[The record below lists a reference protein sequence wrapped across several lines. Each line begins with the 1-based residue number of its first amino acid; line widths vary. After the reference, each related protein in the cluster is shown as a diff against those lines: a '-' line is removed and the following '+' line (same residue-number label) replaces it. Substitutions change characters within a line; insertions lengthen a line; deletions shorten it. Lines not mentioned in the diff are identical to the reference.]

1 VALRIFNTLSGKKEE
16 FVPLV
21 PGRVGMYVCGVTV
34 YDLCHLGHARGAL
47 VFDVV
52 RRYLAHAGYA
62 VKYVRNFTDIDDKII
77 ARANER
83 GVPWNELAETYI
95 REYVTDMEALGVRPA
110 DVEPK
115 ATEHVR
121 EIVDLVA
128 GLVAKGRAYE
138 AGGDVYFRVK
148 AFPSYGELGRRDLEE
163 MLAGARVDVNERK
176 EDPMDFALWKAS
188 KPGEPWWES
197 PWGRGRPGW
206 HIECS
211 AMAMKHLGE
220 QVDIHGGGKDL
231 VFPHHENE
239 IAQSEALTGK
249 PFARYWMHN
258 GFVNVNHEKMSKSLG
273 NFFTIREV
281 LAKFDAEAVRFFLL
295 GTHYR
300 SPIDFT
306 DQVLAEATRSLDRL
320 YRLLEEVG
328 RLAAAPAGGPAD
340 AEAAAAV
347 EALPAA
353 FREAM
358 DDDFNTAGAI
368 GELHKAARAV
378 SGAIARGGG
387 LDAATASEFRARVA
401 EVGGVLGLLESDPA
415 DWAARIRAREERE
428 LASAVDP
435 AWVEAKIAERA
446 AARKARDFAAADRV
460 RAELLERGVAL
471 EDGPGGTTWRLRRE

>member
-1 VALRIFNTLSGKKEE
+1 MGLRIFNTLTGKKEE

-52 RRYLAHAGYA
+52 RRYLAHAGFA

-77 ARANER
+77 ARAAER
-83 GVPWNELAETYI
+83 GIPWDELAETYI
-95 REYVTDMEALGVRPA
+95 REYVADMEALGVRPA

-128 GLVAKGRAYE
+128 GLVAKGRAY
-138 AGGDVYFRVK
+138 AADGDVYFRVK
-148 AFPSYGELGRRDLEE
+148 EFPSYGALGRRDLDE

-239 IAQSEALTGK
+239 IAQSEALTGR

-273 NFFTIREV
+273 NFFTIRDV

-295 GTHYR
+295 STHYR

-306 DQVLAEATRSLDRL
+306 DQILAEATRSLDRL
-320 YRLLEEVG
+320 YRLLEETD
-328 RLAAAPAGGPAD
+328 RLAAAGGGAPD

-358 DDDFNTAGAI
+358 DDDFNTAGAL
-368 GELHKAARAV
+368 GEVFKAARAV
-378 SGAIARGGG
+378 SGAVARTGG
-387 LDAATASEFRARVA
+387 LEAATLRAFRARVA
-401 EVGGVLGLLESDPA
+401 EIGGVLGLLESDPA
-415 DWAARIRAREERE
+415 AWAARIRAREERE
-428 LASAVDP
+428 LAAAVDP
-435 AWVEAKIAERA
+435 AWVEGKIAERA

-471 EDGPGGTTWRLRRE
+471 EDGAGGTTWRLRKE

>member
-1 VALRIFNTLSGKKEE
+1 MALRIFNTLTGKKEQ

-77 ARANER
+77 NRANER
-83 GVPWNELAETYI
+83 GVPWDELAETYI
-95 REYVTDMEALGVRPA
+95 REYVADMAALGVRPA

-115 ATEHVR
+115 ATGHIR

-128 GLVAKGRAYE
+128 ALVAKGRAY
-138 AGGDVYFRVK
+138 AVDGDVYFRVK
-148 AFPSYGELGRRDLEE
+148 GFASYGALGRRDLDE
-163 MLAGARVDVNERK
+163 MLAGARVDVDERK

-188 KPGEPWWES
+188 KPGEPAWES
-197 PWGRGRPGW
+197 PWGAGRPGW

-220 QVDIHGGGKDL
+220 QIDIHGGGKDL

-239 IAQSEALTGK
+239 IAQSEALTGR

-258 GFVNVNHEKMSKSLG
+258 GFVNVNQEKMSKSLG
-273 NFFTIREV
+273 NFFTIRDV
-281 LAKFDAEAVRFFLL
+281 LAKFDAEPVRFFLL
-295 GTHYR
+295 STHYR

-306 DQVLAEATRSLDRL
+306 DQILAEATRSLDRL
-320 YRLLEEVG
+320 YRLLEEVD
-328 RLAAAPAGGPAD
+328 RLAAAPEPGPPD

-347 EALPAA
+347 AALPAA

-358 DDDFNTAGAI
+358 DDDFNTAGAL
-368 GELHKAARAV
+368 GEVFKAARAV

-387 LDAATASEFRARVA
+387 LDPATLRAFRDGLAGIGA
-401 EVGGVLGLLESDPA
+401 VLGLLESDPA
-415 DWAARIRAREERE
+415 AWSARLRAREERE
-428 LASAVDP
+428 LAAAVDP
-435 AWVEAKIAERA
+435 AWVEGKIAERA

-471 EDGPGGTTWRLRRE
+471 EDGPGGTTWRLRKE